1 MSTDDTT
8 TTTDEQPAG
17 PTLGDLEVVALRK
30 ILYTVARGG
39 EELSEDT
46 VDLGPIEAAGAFI
59 DRIDELETHV
69 EALENDVELIEQ
81 EAATALG
88 VANEVDDGARSDGG
102 PSKQK
107 RAELLSRNEVVRRA
121 ITGDTKGGGVTVKA
135 VKSMAR
141 PETELY
147 HKEVTRAWRQLAQKW
162 EPFRVDDPEDKV
174 QMLKADAADLTA
186 ELVRVV
192 ERDLDRDDLL
202 DQLNTACQPSGG
214 R

>member
-1 MSTDDTT
+1 MSTDDTIT
-8 TTTDEQPAG
+8 TAEEATTG
-17 PTLGDLEVVALRK
+17 PTLDDLEVVALRK

-39 EELSEDT
+39 EELSEET
-46 VDLGPIEAAGAFI
+46 ADLGPIEAASAFI
-59 DRIDELETHV
+59 NRIDELETRIDT
-69 EALENDVELIEQ
+69 LEDDLELIEQ

-121 ITGDTKGGGVTVKA
+121 ITGETNGGGVTVKA

-162 EPFRVDDPEDKV
+162 EPFRVDAPEDKV
-174 QMLKADAADLTA
+174 QMLKADAADLTP

-192 ERDLDRDDLL
+192 ERDLNRDGLL
-202 DQLNTACQPSGG
+202 DQLNAACQPNGG